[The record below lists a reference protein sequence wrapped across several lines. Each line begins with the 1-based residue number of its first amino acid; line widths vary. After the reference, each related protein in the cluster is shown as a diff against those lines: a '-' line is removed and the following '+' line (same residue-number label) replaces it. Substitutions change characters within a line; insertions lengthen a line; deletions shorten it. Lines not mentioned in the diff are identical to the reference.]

1 MAFVSQL
8 WLPIVV
14 SGVIVFVASVLSWMV
29 MPHHQMEWRKLPSQ
43 AAVLAAL
50 RAQPAEPG
58 LYAIPGLN
66 SPAERKDPAWRAEL
80 DRGPTAYVTLR
91 PGGMP
96 GMGALMMKSLVS
108 NIVISLFCAY
118 VASHALLP
126 GASYLEV
133 FRIIGTLGF
142 MSYAFASIPDSV
154 WFGRPWSSFVK
165 QSADA
170 LVYGCLMGGVF
181 GWLWK

>member
-1 MAFVSQL
+1 MAFALHL
-8 WLPIVV
+8 WLPIVL
-14 SGVIVFVASVLSWMV
+14 SGVLVFFVSAAFWMV
-29 MPHHQMEWRKLPSQ
+29 SPHHQLEWKKLPSQ

-58 LYAIPGLN
+58 LYAIPGMATPADRN
-66 SPAERKDPAWRAEL
+66 SPEWRAEL

-96 GMGALMMKSLVS
+96 NMGVLMMKSLVS
-108 NIVISLFCAY
+108 NIVISFFCAY
-118 VASHALLP
+118 VASHALPP

-133 FRIIGTLGF
+133 FRIIATLGF

-154 WFGRPWSSFVK
+154 WFGRPWSSFYK
-165 QSADA
+165 QCFDA
-170 LVYGCLMGGVF
+170 LVYGCMMGGVF